1 MAKAG
6 ITLGFTAYERRD
18 PVTGTKKQFLR
29 SSRSRQSSPKL
40 KAFQNCV
47 AQNMRG
53 KHATGASAQE
63 RAASIRNQFQ
73 SVAKGCA
80 K

>member
-18 PVTGTKKQFLR
+18 PVTGSKKKFLR
-29 SSRSRQSSPKL
+29 SSNSRQTSAKL
-40 KAFQNCV
+40 KAFQACV

-53 KHATGASAQE
+53 KKATGATAQE
-63 RAASIRNQFQ
+63 RASSIRNQFQ